1 VVAAEDAAGW
11 PARHVPGT
19 PLVLHGLPF
28 LRLAAPTPIVEPA
41 TVKQVKIKIKIP
53 KKWLLTGLEIVHDG
67 DRLVTEVIDG

>member
-1 VVAAEDAAGW
+1 
-11 PARHVPGT
+11 
-19 PLVLHGLPF
+19 VLHGLPF